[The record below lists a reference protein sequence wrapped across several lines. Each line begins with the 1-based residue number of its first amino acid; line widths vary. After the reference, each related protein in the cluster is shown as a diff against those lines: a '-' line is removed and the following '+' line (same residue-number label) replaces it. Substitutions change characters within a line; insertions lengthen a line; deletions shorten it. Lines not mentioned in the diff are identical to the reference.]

1 MECIVHYDYNDE
13 KYSELK
19 SLSENQYERIKE
31 AINISTQSTERNQH
45 LQQCATVP
53 ENGYNKLIHGIHLE
67 PCYKKFIGIIAK
79 SKKRSESSDVPRSSK
94 RVKQQENEAGTSTS
108 TPVFFP
114 KICFFV
120 KIGGKP

>member
-1 MECIVHYDYNDE
+1 M

-19 SLSENQYERIKE
+19 SLSDNQYERIKE
-31 AINISTQSTERNQH
+31 AKNIRTQSTEQNQH

-53 ENGYNKLIHGIHLE
+53 ENGYNKLIHGVHLE
-67 PCYKKFIGIIAK
+67 PCYKKFTCIIAK
-79 SKKRSESSDVPRSSK
+79 SKKRSKSSDVPRSSK

-108 TPVFFP
+108 TPGFFFQRFA
-114 KICFFV
+114 FFV